1 MAGMALIS
9 VGLLLV
15 GGEREPGEG
24 GRLGRAEHENLTG
37 VVDPLDRAGGL
48 GGARD
53 PPRVVGDRL
62 NPALSTRLHFSF

>member
-1 MAGMALIS
+1 MSRG
-9 VGLLLV
+9 
-15 GGEREPGEG
+15 RG